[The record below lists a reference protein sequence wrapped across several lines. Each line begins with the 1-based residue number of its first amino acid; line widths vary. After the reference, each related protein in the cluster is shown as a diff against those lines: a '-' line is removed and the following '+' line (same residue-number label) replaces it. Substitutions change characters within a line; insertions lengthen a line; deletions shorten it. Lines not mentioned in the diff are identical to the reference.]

1 MRVGIL
7 TREFP
12 PEVYGGAGVHVAELT
27 RALAGRVDVAV
38 HCFGQP
44 RSSPLVAGTY
54 QPWEAVAGVPGA
66 SGALGP
72 MSVDLAMVARLSDVD
87 VVHSHTWY
95 ANLAGHL
102 AQLCWGVP
110 HVATTHSLEP
120 RRPWKAEQ
128 LGPGGYRLSTW
139 CEEVGLTGA
148 AAVVAVSEAMRADV
162 LACYPALAAERVR
175 VIHNGIDPELWQPT
189 PPLQLAAVLA
199 RHGVE
204 RDRPIVLFVGRI
216 TRQKGLVHLLA
227 AASRLTSDAQLVLLA
242 GAADTEDLAAEV
254 RRAVAEVAI
263 RRPVTWIEEMLDVE
277 DTRAF
282 YSAAT
287 VFVCPSIYEPFGL
300 VNLEAMACG
309 TAVVAS
315 AVGGIPEIVVPG
327 ETGLLVDVDVDA
339 DGEVR
344 DPGAFVAAMAAAID
358 ELAGDPERAAAFGA
372 AGRERVVAQFSWA
385 RVATE
390 TIRLYEEVCRS
401 PSGAEAGAGDVP
413 TVGR

>member
-44 RSSPLVAGTY
+44 RSSPLVVGTY
-54 QPWEAVAGVPGA
+54 EPWERVVGVPGA

-72 MSVDLAMVARLSDVD
+72 MSVDLAMVAQLSDVD

-128 LGPGGYRLSTW
+128 LGAGGYRLSTW
-139 CEEVGLTGA
+139 CERVGLEGA
-148 AAVVAVSEAMRADV
+148 AAVVAVSEAMRADI
-162 LACYPALAAERVR
+162 LACYPALSDERVR
-175 VIHNGIDPELWQPT
+175 VIHNGIDPDLWRPS
-189 PPLQLAAVLA
+189 PPERVAAVLA

-216 TRQKGLVHLLA
+216 TRQKGLVHLLS

-242 GAADTEDLAAEV
+242 GAADTEELAAEV
-254 RRAVAEVAI
+254 RRAVADVAA
-263 RRPVTWIEEMLDVE
+263 RRPVTWIEEMLDSEEV
-277 DTRAF
+277 RAF
-282 YSAAT
+282 YTAAT
-287 VFVCPSIYEPFGL
+287 LFVCPSVYEPFGL

-327 ETGLLVDVDVDA
+327 QTGLLVDVDVDE

-344 DPGAFVAAMAAAID
+344 DPAAFVASMAAAID
-358 ELAGDPERAAAFGA
+358 ELATNPERAAAYGT
-372 AGRERVVAQFSWA
+372 AGRERVVADFSWA
-385 RVATE
+385 QVASE
-390 TIRLYEEVCRS
+390 TIRLYEEVRQVSATGADRS
-401 PSGAEAGAGDVP
+401 DIPLD
-413 TVGR
+413 GR